1 MASRVDVDVEV
12 DDEAIAFELPHVEQ
26 VQADLR
32 SRMDR
37 VVEVAKAIAPVDT
50 GLYRSRISR
59 ITEDDLDGAVHVEA
73 DTHYAIYVEHGT
85 RQTDRH
91 GRSIHP
97 PRYTLSTALDAA
109 GGDH

>member
-1 MASRVDVDVEV
+1 MAEVEV
-12 DDEAIAFELPHVEQ
+12 YQEAIESLALHPE

-32 SRMDR
+32 ARMDR
-37 VVEVAKAIAPVDT
+37 VVQAGQAIAPVLS
-50 GLYRSRISR
+50 GAYRASIHRV
-59 ITEDDLDGAVHVEA
+59 EEPDPDGTVSVIANV
-73 DTHYAIYVEHGT
+73 HYAIYVEHGT

-97 PRYTLSTALDAA
+97 ARFTLTTALDAA

>member
-1 MASRVDVDVEV
+1 MSGTEVTVDVQL
-12 DDEAIAFELPHVEQ
+12 DEDAIHNLVHSRQ
-26 VQADLR
+26 VQADLEQ
-32 SRMDR
+32 RMDA
-37 VVEVAKAIAPVDT
+37 VVQTAQAIAPVDT
-50 GLYRSRISR
+50 GRYKASIHRVPQPGP
-59 ITEDDLDGAVHVEA
+59 DGEVHVEA
-73 DTHYAIYVEHGT
+73 NVPYAIYVEHGT

>member
-1 MASRVDVDVEV
+1 MSGTQVRVEV
-12 DDEAIAFELPHVEQ
+12 ELDEDAIHNLPHTRA
-26 VQADLR
+26 VQDDLEKR
-32 SRMDR
+32 ADR
-37 VVEVAKAIAPVDT
+37 VVETAKGIAPVDT
-50 GLYRSRISR
+50 GRYKASIHRLPDAGPDAEVS
-59 ITEDDLDGAVHVEA
+59 VEA
-73 DTHYAIYVEHGT
+73 NVYYAIYVEHGT

>member
-1 MASRVDVDVEV
+1 MPARVDIEVEL
-12 DDEAIAFELPHVEQ
+12 DDEAIEFDLPLDDA

-32 SRMDR
+32 ARMDK

-59 ITEDDLDGAVHVEA
+59 ITEDDPDGAVHVEA
-73 DTHYAIYVEHGT
+73 NTHYAIYVEHGT

>member
-1 MASRVDVDVEV
+1 MASLVEIDVEV
-12 DDEAIAFELPHVEQ
+12 DDTAIEFELPHDDE
-26 VQADLR
+26 VQDDLKG
-32 SRMDR
+32 RMDK
-37 VVEVAKAIAPVDT
+37 VVEVAKQIAPVDT

-59 ITEDDLDGAVHVEA
+59 LDEDDPDGAVHVEA
-73 DTHYAIYVEHGT
+73 NTHYAIYVEHGT

>member
-1 MASRVDVDVEV
+1 MSGTEVHIEV
-12 DDEAIAFELPHVEQ
+12 DIDDDALHNLPYTRA
-26 VQADLR
+26 VQDDLER
-32 SRMDR
+32 RMDR
-37 VVEVAKAIAPVDT
+37 VVETAQAIAPVDT
-50 GLYRSRISR
+50 GRYKASIHRVPDHGVNG
-59 ITEDDLDGAVHVEA
+59 EVFVEA
-73 DTHYAIYVEHGT
+73 NVHYAIYVEHGT